1 MSYKNKEQRKE
12 YNKKWYQE
20 HKKEKNQCSKQWY
33 QKHKEE
39 KKQWRQEHKKEKNQY
54 NKQYNQEHKEE
65 KKQYNKQWRQDHREQ
80 TKQYNKQWHQDHP
93 EYSEQYYQDNK
104 EKINQ
109 YNKQYNQNHPEYNK
123 QWSKNRY
130 QIDIMYRLNRIIRS
144 AIKQSLKKNSLSKNH
159 RPWETLVGFTIQEL
173 KLHLEKQFD
182 SNMNW
187 NNHGTYW
194 HLDHIIPLSSL
205 KFSSVNDENFK
216 FLWCLTNLQPL
227 FGPEN
232 ISKSNKFI
240 INLYSLLFPF
250 VKI

>member
-20 HKKEKNQCSKQWY
+20 
-33 QKHKEE
+33 HKEE

-80 TKQYNKQWHQDHP
+80 TKQ
-93 EYSEQYYQDNK
+93 
-104 EKINQ
+104 
-109 YNKQYNQNHPEYNK
+109 YNK

>member
-20 HKKEKNQCSKQWY
+20 HKEEKKQCSKQWY

-80 TKQYNKQWHQDHP
+80 TKQ
-93 EYSEQYYQDNK
+93 
-104 EKINQ
+104 
-109 YNKQYNQNHPEYNK
+109 YNK

>member
-1 MSYKNKEQRKE
+1 VSYKNKEQRKE

-20 HKKEKNQCSKQWY
+20 
-33 QKHKEE
+33 HKEE

-65 KKQYNKQWRQDHREQ
+65 KKQYNKQWRQDHKEEKKQYNKQWRQDHREQTKQYNQEHREQ
-80 TKQYNKQWHQDHP
+80 TKQYNKQYNQDH
-93 EYSEQYYQDNK
+93 K
-104 EKINQ
+104 EEK
-109 YNKQYNQNHPEYNK
+109 KQYNK

>member
-80 TKQYNKQWHQDHP
+80 TKQ
-93 EYSEQYYQDNK
+93 
-104 EKINQ
+104 
-109 YNKQYNQNHPEYNK
+109 YNK

>member
-12 YNKKWYQE
+12 YNKKWY
-20 HKKEKNQCSKQWY
+20 
-33 QKHKEE
+33 
-39 KKQWRQEHKKEKNQY
+39 
-54 NKQYNQEHKEE
+54 QEHKEE

-80 TKQYNKQWHQDHP
+80 TKQYNQEHREQTKQ
-93 EYSEQYYQDNK
+93 
-104 EKINQ
+104 
-109 YNKQYNQNHPEYNK
+109 YNK

>member
-1 MSYKNKEQRKE
+1 VSYKNKEEKKQ
-12 YNKKWYQE
+12 YN
-20 HKKEKNQCSKQWY
+20 
-33 QKHKEE
+33 
-39 KKQWRQEHKKEKNQY
+39 KQWRQDHREQTKQYNQEHREQTKQY

-80 TKQYNKQWHQDHP
+80 TKQ
-93 EYSEQYYQDNK
+93 
-104 EKINQ
+104 
-109 YNKQYNQNHPEYNK
+109 YNK

>member
-20 HKKEKNQCSKQWY
+20 
-33 QKHKEE
+33 HKEE

-80 TKQYNKQWHQDHP
+80 TKQYNQEHR
-93 EYSEQYYQDNK
+93 EQTK
-104 EKINQ
+104 Q
-109 YNKQYNQNHPEYNK
+109 YNKQYNQDHKEEKKQYNK